1 MKKLNHMRRSAAS
14 LLLCLLAAVIYIAAV
29 GAADMLESRYALRA
43 DLSFNSVTTQSEAT
57 RNVLSRLTRDVHAY
71 AVFSEGN
78 ELTDLSALLDRYQ
91 ASSTHF
97 SWSRENLSRNPLL
110 LQWVSDD
117 LSDSA
122 VTTDCLVI
130 RCEETSR
137 TRVLTWADYVAFG
150 YNPES
155 GQYEFTGLT
164 YEKSLTSAILAVT
177 SDELPQVQLLSG
189 HGELTREETA
199 TLESHLANANY
210 ECTRI
215 DLRHGDALDE
225 KAPLLILSPTSDI
238 SDTELDQMLMFV
250 QKGGS
255 LFVTVDLTDPDQL
268 PNLYALYR
276 LYGVEPLPGAIVA
289 DSNDRSSYYSNPVE
303 LTPIMHNTDATQPLI
318 AAEAN
323 FIILAPARA
332 LSLIDN
338 GSVSLLRQIVLE
350 SGEGAYRRVP
360 EKDSVDLNQQPD
372 DQTGPF
378 VLAVLCDRGFDD
390 GTRSRAFF
398 IGNSSAFTSEQVYSL
413 SYSNELLLQVMQVL
427 RGSDNLDLSILP
439 RDAVRPA
446 FNDRGSLIP
455 VLLLTVP
462 PLLVAVLAVAVLQPR
477 KYL

>member
-14 LLLCLLAAVIYIAAV
+14 LLLCLLAAVVCIAV
-29 GAADMLESRYALRA
+29 IGVADALESRYALRA
-43 DLSFNSVTTQSEAT
+43 DLSFNSVTTHSEAT

-71 AVFSEGN
+71 AVFSDSN

-91 ASSTHF
+91 ASSPHF
-97 SWSRENLSRNPLL
+97 SWSRESLSRNPLL

-117 LSDSA
+117 LGDSA

-130 RCEETSR
+130 RCEETGR

-177 SDELPQVQLLSG
+177 SDELPSVQLLTG
-189 HGELTREETA
+189 HGELTHEETTA
-199 TLESHLANANY
+199 LESRLADANY
-210 ECTRI
+210 ECSRI
-215 DLRHGDALDE
+215 DLRRGDLLD
-225 KAPLLILSPTSDI
+225 KDAPLLILSPTSDI
-238 SDTELDQMLMFV
+238 SDTELNQLFTFV
-250 QKGGS
+250 QNGGS
-255 LFVTVDLTDPDQL
+255 LFVTVDLTDPVHL

-276 LYGVEPLPGAIVA
+276 LYGVEPLPGVIVA
-289 DSNDRSSYYSNPVE
+289 DSSDRSSYYSDPVE
-303 LTPIMHNTDATQPLI
+303 LTPVMNSTDVTQPLI
-318 AAEAN
+318 AAEAD

-338 GSVSLLRQIVLE
+338 GSVSLLRQVVLE

-360 EKDSVDLNQQPD
+360 EEGSIDLNQQPD
-372 DQTGPF
+372 DPTGPF
-378 VLAVLCDRGFDD
+378 TLAVLCDRGFDD

-398 IGNSSAFTSEQVYSL
+398 IGNSTAFTNEQVYSL

-427 RGSDNLDLSILP
+427 RGSNDLDLSILP

-446 FNDRGSLIP
+446 LNDRGSLMP

>member
-14 LLLCLLAAVIYIAAV
+14 LLLCLLATVIYIAAV

-57 RNVLSRLTRDVHAY
+57 RNVLSRLNRDVHAY

-97 SWSRENLSRNPLL
+97 SWSRESLSRNPLL

-117 LSDSA
+117 LGDSA

-189 HGELTREETA
+189 HGELTREET
-199 TLESHLANANY
+199 
-210 ECTRI
+210 
-215 DLRHGDALDE
+215 
-225 KAPLLILSPTSDI
+225 APLLILSPTSDI

>member
-1 MKKLNHMRRSAAS
+1 MKKLNHMRRSATS
-14 LLLCLLAAVIYIAAV
+14 LLLCLLAAVICIATV
-29 GAADMLESRYALRA
+29 SIADILESRYALRA

-91 ASSTHF
+91 ASSPHF
-97 SWSRENLSRNPLL
+97 SWSRESLSRNPLL

-117 LSDSA
+117 LGDSA
-122 VTTDCLVI
+122 VTTDCLVV
-130 RCEETSR
+130 RCEATNKI
-137 TRVLTWADYVAFG
+137 RVLTWDDYVAFG

-164 YEKSLTSAILAVT
+164 YEKSLTSAILAVI
-177 SDELPQVQLLSG
+177 SDELPHIQLLTG
-189 HGELTREETA
+189 HGELTREETTA
-199 TLESHLANANY
+199 LESHLSNANY
-210 ECTRI
+210 ECIHI
-215 DLRHGDALDE
+215 DLRHGDVLDE
-225 KAPLLILSPTSDI
+225 SAPLLILSPTSDI
-238 SDTELDQMLMFV
+238 SDAELDQMLTFV
-250 QKGGS
+250 QEGGS

-289 DSNDRSSYYSNPVE
+289 DPNDRSSYYSNPVE
-303 LTPIMHNTDATQPLI
+303 LTPIMHSSDITQPLI
-318 AAEAN
+318 AAEAD

-332 LSLIDN
+332 LSLIGN
-338 GSVSLLRQIVLE
+338 GSVSLLQQVVLE
-350 SGEGAYRRVP
+350 SGQSAYRRVP
-360 EKDSVDLNQQPD
+360 EKDDVDLNQQPD
-372 DQTGPF
+372 DPTGPF

-390 GTRSRAFF
+390 GMRSRAFF
-398 IGNSSAFTSEQVYSL
+398 IGNSSAFTSEQIYSL
-413 SYSNELLLQVMQVL
+413 SYSNELLLQVLQVL
-427 RGSDNLDLSILP
+427 RSSDNLDLSILP
-439 RDAVRPA
+439 RDAVRPV

-462 PLLVAVLAVAVLQPR
+462 PLLVAVLAVAILQPR

>member
-14 LLLCLLAAVIYIAAV
+14 LLLCLLAVVIYIAAV

-57 RNVLSRLTRDVHAY
+57 RNVLSRLNRDVHAY

-97 SWSRENLSRNPLL
+97 SWSRESLSRNPLL

-117 LSDSA
+117 LGDSA

-189 HGELTREETA
+189 
-199 TLESHLANANY
+199 
-210 ECTRI
+210 
-215 DLRHGDALDE
+215 HGDALDE